1 MTRFRTPALGLTAL
15 LVASFLINLETTA
28 VNVALPALVRDLG
41 STTTQ
46 LQWVVD
52 AYSLAFA
59 AVLLTAGSLSD
70 RFGRKGMLQSG
81 LVVFGA
87 ASVVGGLMTTSDS
100 LVAARAVMGL
110 GAAMTFPS
118 TLSLIRNLFT
128 DRVARSKA
136 IGLWGAT
143 AGVAIAVG
151 PIAGGWLLERF
162 SWSSIFYAMGPV
174 AALGLL
180 LVAVTVP
187 TSRDPRPRPL
197 DAAGFALSTAA
208 MSLVVFTIIE
218 APSQGWTAA
227 RTLGGFAGSAVLLA
241 GFVLWERRVAAPMLD
256 VRLFRNLR
264 FTAASVSVTVA
275 FFTLFGFIFLMT
287 QYFQF
292 IRGYG
297 AFETGVRLL
306 PVALSVGV
314 GSVVGTQIAV
324 RLGTK
329 LVVTTGLVLVAT
341 FYAWVALTVSTTL
354 RYEVIAAQM
363 VVYGLGLGLTSAPA
377 TESIMGAV
385 SARQAGIGSAVNDAT
400 RLLGGTLGVAVIGSV
415 AASAYTGRLLDALPG
430 QTPATVTG
438 TAQQSVGAAVEVA
451 SRLGAAGQD
460 QLASALGS
468 AAADAYVH
476 AVSVGS
482 WVAGG
487 VAVLGVLLAALLL
500 PAQPLVLEASLPVA
514 DEGSVL
520 PAAV

>member
-1 MTRFRTPALGLTAL
+1 ML
-15 LVASFLINLETTA
+15 L
-28 VNVALPALVRDLG
+28 
-41 STTTQ
+41 
-46 LQWVVD
+46 
-52 AYSLAFA
+52 
-59 AVLLTAGSLSD
+59 
-70 RFGRKGMLQSG
+70 SG
-81 LVVFGA
+81 LVVFGTS
-87 ASVVGGLMTTSDS
+87 SVVGGLMTTSGS
-100 LVAARAVMGL
+100 LVAARAAMGV

-128 DRVARSKA
+128 DRVERSRA

-174 AALGLL
+174 AALGLV

-187 TSRDPRPRPL
+187 TSRDPYPRPV
-197 DAAGFALSTAA
+197 DAAGFALSTSA
-208 MSLVVFTIIE
+208 MALMIYTIIE
-218 APSQGWTAA
+218 APSHGWTAV
-227 RTLGGFAGSAVLLA
+227 RTLGGFVVTAVLLA
-241 GFVLWERRVAAPMLD
+241 AFVVWERRVAAPMLD

-292 IRGYG
+292 IRTYG

-306 PVALSVGV
+306 PVALSVGL

-329 LVVTTGLVLVAT
+329 LVVTTGLSFIAA
-341 FYAWVALTVSTTL
+341 FYAWVALSVSTTL
-354 RYEVIAAQM
+354 SYQVIAAQM

-415 AASAYTGRLLDALPG
+415 AASVYTGRLDEALPA
-430 QTPATVTG
+430 QTPVGVTNV
-438 TAQQSVGAAVEVA
+438 AEQSVGAAVQVVQQLA
-451 SRLGAAGQD
+451 AAGQD
-460 QLASALGS
+460 QLAAALDT
-468 AAADAYVH
+468 AASEAFVH

-487 VAVLGVLLAALLL
+487 VAALGALLAVLSL
-500 PAQPLVLEASLPVA
+500 PAQPLVLEASLPLDGA
-514 DEGSVL
+514 DEGAGVTAS
-520 PAAV
+520 A